1 MKIGLNATCINDK
14 PTGAKQ
20 RFLGIYGELV
30 KRLPEAEF
38 VVYEPL
44 DCRVGDW
51 FGGAPN
57 VSVRRTPLPS
67 EGRARKF
74 IKGLRYWNTAL
85 SQEPFDIFEGLNL
98 PLVVAPTGRTLLT
111 IHDIRGRRNDCGIL
125 ERAANGVFLE
135 RSLKAADHVITVS
148 EAMKRE
154 ILQVFPGLPISVVYN
169 GLDTQGFDAVFE
181 IDQQAVRRKYDLPAE
196 FILAVGHLER
206 RKNYLRLVDSMARLR
221 DQGRSCSL
229 LIVGNDRGGN
239 DRNERKAIEER
250 INAADLSGCVK
261 ILTGLSDFEVRCVYK
276 LCTLVVFPSSYEGF
290 GIPILEAMA
299 AGRPMVLS
307 DIPAFREITENR
319 GIYFPHDDTAAMASA
334 IKKGISS
341 SSDRGRLIKY
351 GNERINAFS
360 FNSLAAQLEGV
371 YKSLVPRSLKR

>member
-51 FGGAPN
+51 FREATN
-57 VSVRRTPLPS
+57 VSVKRTPLPS

-74 IKGLRYWNTAL
+74 VNGLRYWPTAL
-85 SQEPFDIFEGLNL
+85 SRDRLDIFEGLHL
-98 PLVVAPTGRTLLT
+98 PLVKAPTGRTLLT
-111 IHDIRGRRNDCGIL
+111 IHDIRGIRTESGLL
-125 ERAANGVFLE
+125 ERAAYATFLE
-135 RSLKAADHVITVS
+135 RSLKSADHVITVS

-250 INAADLSGCVK
+250 IHAADLSGCVK

-276 LCTLVVFPSSYEGF
+276 LCTLLVFPSSYEGF

-307 DIPAFREITENR
+307 DIPVFREITESR
-319 GIYFPHDDTAAMASA
+319 GIYFPYDDTEAMANA
-334 IKKGISS
+334 MEKVLSS
-341 SSDRGRLIKY
+341 SRDCARLIEY
-351 GNERINAFS
+351 GNARVHAFS
-360 FNSLAAQLEGV
+360 FNSLAAQLEGI
-371 YKSLVPRSLKR
+371 YRSLMPHSLNR